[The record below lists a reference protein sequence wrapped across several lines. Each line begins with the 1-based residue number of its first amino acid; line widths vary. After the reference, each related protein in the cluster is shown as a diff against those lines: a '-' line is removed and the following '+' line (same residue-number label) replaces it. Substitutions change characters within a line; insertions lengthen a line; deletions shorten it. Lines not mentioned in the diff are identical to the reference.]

1 MARRRTRSRS
11 RRKSTKR
18 KPIVLNVP
26 KSVMREITGVF
37 YLGLGVFTILSLNNS
52 FGIVGNA
59 WLSLIRPILG
69 WGIYIFPVGLIV
81 ISLLYFLSKKISF
94 TLSRILGVFLLMISV
109 LAILHLSVPMEEIR
123 AVAQA
128 GEYGGQIG
136 FMMNFLFR
144 EFFKMGNVGAFAV
157 FMVMFLVSILLA
169 FEISLVKVIK
179 FLKPDLKLIR
189 INQYDDAKGKKRA
202 EVVEE
207 DEEEEI
213 EDDYNED
220 EIVKKI
226 DQLPDSEFGMPV
238 NYEEEPT
245 LKIRR
250 AAIRN
255 EAEKAEAAVEEVA
268 SDNRKT
274 RKIEIKNE
282 NDEALTSKVSG
293 YTWQAPSLD
302 LLSPAVPDIALDDDL
317 LSENARKIQAKLD
330 QFGIKVAM
338 HEVHVGPTVVQ
349 YTLKPHEGVKLS
361 KITALKND
369 LALALSA
376 TAVRIEAPIPGKGL
390 VGIEVPNDQRSVVHL
405 REVLESK
412 ECVEIKSSLRFPLGR
427 DVAGKPMIGD
437 LASMPHLLIAG
448 ATGSGKSVGMNTL
461 IISLL
466 YQNSPEDLRLILV
479 DPKRVELTTYN
490 GIAHLLTPVI
500 TDPEKAAIAL
510 RWAVAEM
517 NRRYQLC
524 AEYGCRSLTEYNQIC
539 EEKRLE
545 AEEGKMEKE
554 SLDEVLGEEG
564 EQLNGVTAD
573 GEIIPQKMPKIVI
586 IIDELA
592 DLMMSAGKEV
602 EASICRIAQMARAVG
617 MHLVLA
623 TQRPSVDVITGLIK
637 ANVPARIAFAVSS
650 SIDSRTIIDSI
661 GAEDLLGKGDMLYL
675 PGGMSRPTR
684 IQGIF
689 VSSKEIE
696 RVVNNIKINGEP
708 SYHEDIISP
717 KVAGEAVQ
725 GLPKSSLSGEDVGDD
740 LYEQALNVVMDS
752 RKASASL
759 LQRRL
764 KIGYARAARL
774 LDLMEENGAIGPVNG
789 AKARE
794 IYIE

>member
-109 LAILHLSVPMEEIR
+109 LAILHLSVPMEDIR
-123 AVAQA
+123 SVAQA

-144 EFFKMGNVGAFAV
+144 EFFKMGSVGAFAV
-157 FMVMFLVSILLA
+157 FMVGFLVSILLA

-189 INQYDDAKGKKRA
+189 INQYDDAKGKKG
-202 EVVEE
+202 EVEVEE
-207 DEEEEI
+207 DEEEEV

-255 EAEKAEAAVEEVA
+255 DAEKAEEAVEVA
-268 SDNRKT
+268 SETRKT

-405 REVLESK
+405 REVMESK

-545 AEEGKMEKE
+545 AEEGKMERE
-554 SLDEVLGEEG
+554 SLDEALGEEG
-564 EQLNGVTAD
+564 AEMNGESNVP
-573 GEIIPQKMPKIVI
+573 EPLPQKMPKIVI

-708 SYHEDIISP
+708 AYHEDIISP

>member
-1 MARRRTRSRS
+1 
-11 RRKSTKR
+11 
-18 KPIVLNVP
+18 
-26 KSVMREITGVF
+26 MREITGVF

-109 LAILHLSVPMEEIR
+109 LAILHLSVPMEDIR
-123 AVAQA
+123 SVAQA

-144 EFFKMGNVGAFAV
+144 EFFKMGSVGAFAV
-157 FMVMFLVSILLA
+157 FMVGFLVSILLA

-189 INQYDDAKGKKRA
+189 INQYDDAKGKKG
-202 EVVEE
+202 EVEVEE
-207 DEEEEI
+207 DEDEEV

-255 EAEKAEAAVEEVA
+255 DEIKAEEAIEVA
-268 SDNRKT
+268 SETRKT

-405 REVLESK
+405 REVMESK
-412 ECVEIKSSLRFPLGR
+412 ECMEIKSSLRFPLGR

-490 GIAHLLTPVI
+490 GIGHLLTPVI

-545 AEEGKMEKE
+545 AEEGKLEKE
-554 SLDEVLGEEG
+554 SLDEALGEEG
-564 EQLNGVTAD
+564 AEMNGESNVP
-573 GEIIPQKMPKIVI
+573 EPLPQKMPKIVI

-708 SYHEDIISP
+708 AYHEDIISP
-717 KVAGEAVQ
+717 KVAGEVVQ